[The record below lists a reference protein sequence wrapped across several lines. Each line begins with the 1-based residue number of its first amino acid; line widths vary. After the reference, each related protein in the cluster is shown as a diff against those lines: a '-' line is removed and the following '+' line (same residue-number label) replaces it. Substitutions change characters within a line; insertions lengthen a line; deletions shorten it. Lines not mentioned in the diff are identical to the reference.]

1 MDSEQTNTMP
11 EVASAPAAP
20 AGRDTTGRF
29 LTGGN
34 GGPGRPKGSKNR
46 LAEQFLAALTA
57 DFEQHGPAAI
67 EAVRRIDPTG
77 YLRIITAVVG
87 RDATKLSLSVQ
98 NQCRVMVIKDFGTDE
113 EWAAKLREQQER
125 LVREAAVDV

>member
-1 MDSEQTNTMP
+1 MDSEQTNTML

-20 AGRDTTGRF
+20 AGRDTAGRF

-67 EAVRRIDPTG
+67 ENVRRTDPTG
-77 YLRIITAVVG
+77 YLRIITALVG
-87 RDATKLSLSVQ
+87 RDAMKLSVNIASQ
-98 NQCRVMVIKDFGTDE
+98 NRVMVIKDFGTDE
-113 EWAAKLREQQER
+113 EWRAKLEAQQAKLIES
-125 LVREAAVDV
+125 AGNG

>member
-1 MDSEQTNTMP
+1 MDSEASNTP
-11 EVASAPAAP
+11 CAIASAPAASLE
-20 AGRDTTGRF
+20 RDERGRF
-29 LTGGN
+29 LTGN
-34 GGPGRPKGSKNR
+34 CGGGRPKGARNK
-46 LAEQFLAALTA
+46 LGEQFLAALTA

-77 YLRIITAVVG
+77 YLRIITALVG

-113 EWAAKLREQQER
+113 EWAAKLREQQAR